1 MHEVI
6 DKFFKRVKEQNLELG
21 NLMAEEEIVVKIVD
35 SIVEDELQN
44 ANNYRFKETVK
55 YKILVIRLKKIIV
68 KALKFIIESL
78 VYSDF
83 SIEGTEIEFD
93 KKGQYKP
100 IEMVL
105 EDGKRLEIVGKIDRI
120 DTAKSED
127 GNYLRIIDY
136 KSSAKNIDLNEVYA
150 GLQIQL
156 LTYLDAVCK
165 EEELLPAGVLYFGLI
180 EQMIKVDKKITESEI
195 ENKLRE
201 NFKMKGLILADVKV
215 IQMQDNNL
223 ANGGTSKLIPAG
235 ITSKGE
241 INKRSTSGVES
252 DEFKILQQYITK
264 IIKDIAKEILRG
276 RIDLK
281 PYNKKG
287 KTPCEYCSYK
297 SICGFDTRLN
307 NNTYNFIDKNSNDQ
321 VIKEMSEKIKKD

>member
-165 EEELLPAGVLYFGLI
+165 
-180 EQMIKVDKKITESEI
+180 
-195 ENKLRE
+195 
-201 NFKMKGLILADVKV
+201 
-215 IQMQDNNL
+215 
-223 ANGGTSKLIPAG
+223 
-235 ITSKGE
+235 
-241 INKRSTSGVES
+241 
-252 DEFKILQQYITK
+252 
-264 IIKDIAKEILRG
+264 
-276 RIDLK
+276 
-281 PYNKKG
+281 
-287 KTPCEYCSYK
+287 
-297 SICGFDTRLN
+297 
-307 NNTYNFIDKNSNDQ
+307 
-321 VIKEMSEKIKKD
+321 